1 MSDSI
6 ELNTEIARKVFRHV
20 VLMEEDEIFV
30 LNKDTKE
37 KSLLPPYS
45 TDVKTAHEIISKL
58 KSFGAMFNVKSEVEN
73 GELLWIVEIKHSNV
87 PGVVFRMTE
96 AELPLAICKVT
107 LQFLNVVELVD

>member
-20 VLMEEDEIFV
+20 VLMEDDEIFV

-45 TDVKTAHEIISKL
+45 TDVKTAHEVISKL
-58 KSFGAMFNVKSEVEN
+58 KQFGAIFNIKSDIDS
-73 GELLWIVEIKHSNV
+73 GELIWTVEIRHSNV
-87 PGVVFRMTE
+87 PGVKFQVKDS
-96 AELPLAICKVT
+96 ELPMAICRVT